1 MKDLSTEDIMNVSGG
16 KPKFFNFLSSIL
28 VGSIVGFFIGGPPG
42 ALAGAITGAGGATI
56 KEGGQGIAEIMHPEL
71 FPNQ

>member
-1 MKDLSTEDIMNVSGG
+1 MREIIEIEVLEVSGG

-28 VGSIVGFFIGGPPG
+28 IGSIVGFFIGGPPG

-71 FPNQ
+71 FQNQ

>member
-1 MKDLSTEDIMNVSGG
+1 MRELNFEEVQEISGG
-16 KPKFFNFLSSIL
+16 KPKFFNFLSSIV

-42 ALAGAITGAGGATI
+42 ALAGAITGAGGSII
-56 KEGGQGIAEIMHPEL
+56 KEGGQGLAEITHPEL